1 MSKKAVEGWLELAEK
16 LEQEIALPMAW
27 AQFDQAIR
35 QYKNLMAGGKDE

>member
-1 MSKKAVEGWLELAEK
+1 MSKKAVEGWIELAEK

-35 QYKNLMAGGKDE
+35 QYKNLMDGGKDE